1 MTPKETEEL
10 LRKAKKDLREERKLR
25 KEADAR
31 AEEAETHNKFLTDR
45 LAVKNEELYRYRT
58 NYINLNTRQRVE
70 FHKEEENRTQEEAV
84 A

>member
-10 LRKAKKDLREERKLR
+10 LRKAKKELREERKLR

-45 LAVKNEELYRYRT
+45 LAVKNEEL
-58 NYINLNTRQRVE
+58 
-70 FHKEEENRTQEEAV
+70 
-84 A
+84 